1 MKKKVLALVLTLA
14 MVASLLTVPA
24 AATGSKTYP
33 DAVGHWAEESILRW
47 SRCGLVKGDNLG
59 NVNPDKPLRRCEMA
73 TILADMLGLRKAAP
87 ISTFKDIN
95 GSEWYAR
102 AILRCAA
109 AGIMEGSNSMSYP
122 EDYITREEAIV
133 MFGRALG
140 VQPND
145 DPDLSDFL
153 DGEEVSGWAAPYMA
167 TLTELGIL
175 SGMGDGTVAP
185 HADINRAGAFTL
197 MDKAISVYANA
208 PGTYTSQNANGF
220 VVINANSQQEG
231 EVILTGK
238 ATGVLVA
245 VGATNPVRLRD
256 LKAENVLVEG
266 KGDVVVSGKSSLDAL
281 AANTEIAV
289 TVDTEASV
297 GTLDVNVEKIAV
309 TNAGEIKKLN
319 CGEAGSV
326 TNSGKVAELVADAP
340 SAITNTGTVDK
351 LVANA
356 AITVNNTKGTVKNA
370 EINMGGVVMDGPPQQ
385 MTVASGVV
393 RPANS
398 SGRPITATGAVS
410 SGGGGGGGG
419 SSTPSKPTP
428 GIKLDKTTAELTE
441 GKTMTLK
448 ATVTLPSSDAIKGD
462 VIWTSS
468 DDTVATV
475 EDGTVTAV
483 KEGEAT
489 ITAKVTVTIPEP
501 SPSPSPSASP
511 SPSPSTEPSPSEE
524 PTPSPSPS
532 EEATPSPSPSETA
545 TPSPSPSEEATPS
558 PSPSEEVT
566 PSPSPSEEATPSPSP
581 SEEATPSPSPSE
593 TVTPDPEP
601 GESSDPN
608 PSEPV
613 EGGSEGDGD
622 TETELP
628 PPAPAAVRAAAPAA
642 LSAQAAP
649 AARADNTKTYT
660 ATCKV
665 TVKAK
670 PVETVAVT
678 GVTLDKSELTLEA
691 GRTVT
696 LTATVA
702 PADATDKSVT
712 WASSN
717 ESVATVSANGKVTA
731 VAEGA
736 ATITVKTADGG
747 FTKTCTVTVT
757 PGTTQPLPV
766 TAVTLD
772 KEKLALEV
780 GGEATLVATVTPDN
794 ADDKTVTWTSSDSNI
809 ASVDENGKVTAVAAG
824 TATITATAG
833 NQTATCEVTVTE
845 KTSVTVTVTGV
856 ELDQTTLT
864 AKEGDTLDKLVATVK
879 PEDATNKKVTW
890 QSSDASV
897 VTVDAEGNVT
907 IVGKGSATITVTTE
921 DGSHTATCTIT
932 VTAASEGGEDPEPG
946 TDPENPGGITDPD
959 EGGGQGGTTE
969 PGGDDTDQT
978 PTE

>member
-532 EEATPSPSPSETA
+532 EEATPSPSPRETA
-545 TPSPSPSEEATPS
+545 PPSPSPREEGPAHPRPAEDAAARPS
-558 PSPSEEVT
+558 P
-566 PSPSPSEEATPSPSP
+566 A
-581 SEEATPSPSPSE
+581 
-593 TVTPDPEP
+593 
-601 GESSDPN
+601 
-608 PSEPV
+608 V

>member
-524 PTPSPSPS
+524 PTPSPS
-532 EEATPSPSPSETA
+532 
-545 TPSPSPSEEATPS
+545 
-558 PSPSEEVT
+558 
-566 PSPSPSEEATPSPSP
+566 
-581 SEEATPSPSPSE
+581 EEATPSPSPSE

>member
-428 GIKLDKTTAELTE
+428 GIKLDKTTAGLQ
-441 GKTMTLK
+441 
-448 ATVTLPSSDAIKGD
+448 
-462 VIWTSS
+462 
-468 DDTVATV
+468 
-475 EDGTVTAV
+475 
-483 KEGEAT
+483 
-489 ITAKVTVTIPEP
+489 
-501 SPSPSPSASP
+501 
-511 SPSPSTEPSPSEE
+511 
-524 PTPSPSPS
+524 
-532 EEATPSPSPSETA
+532 
-545 TPSPSPSEEATPS
+545 
-558 PSPSEEVT
+558 
-566 PSPSPSEEATPSPSP
+566 
-581 SEEATPSPSPSE
+581 
-593 TVTPDPEP
+593 
-601 GESSDPN
+601 
-608 PSEPV
+608 
-613 EGGSEGDGD
+613 
-622 TETELP
+622 
-628 PPAPAAVRAAAPAA
+628 R
-642 LSAQAAP
+642 
-649 AARADNTKTYT
+649 
-660 ATCKV
+660 
-665 TVKAK
+665 
-670 PVETVAVT
+670 
-678 GVTLDKSELTLEA
+678 
-691 GRTVT
+691 GR
-696 LTATVA
+696 
-702 PADATDKSVT
+702 P
-712 WASSN
+712 
-717 ESVATVSANGKVTA
+717 
-731 VAEGA
+731 
-736 ATITVKTADGG
+736 
-747 FTKTCTVTVT
+747 
-757 PGTTQPLPV
+757 
-766 TAVTLD
+766 
-772 KEKLALEV
+772 
-780 GGEATLVATVTPDN
+780 
-794 ADDKTVTWTSSDSNI
+794 
-809 ASVDENGKVTAVAAG
+809 
-824 TATITATAG
+824 
-833 NQTATCEVTVTE
+833 
-845 KTSVTVTVTGV
+845 
-856 ELDQTTLT
+856 
-864 AKEGDTLDKLVATVK
+864 
-879 PEDATNKKVTW
+879 
-890 QSSDASV
+890 
-897 VTVDAEGNVT
+897 
-907 IVGKGSATITVTTE
+907 
-921 DGSHTATCTIT
+921 
-932 VTAASEGGEDPEPG
+932 
-946 TDPENPGGITDPD
+946 
-959 EGGGQGGTTE
+959 
-969 PGGDDTDQT
+969 
-978 PTE
+978 